1 LILLVQAKEGGT
13 APSQH
18 DNLSPMKQLKLQECT
33 CK

>member
-1 LILLVQAKEGGT
+1 LILLVQAKGGGT

-18 DNLSPMKQLKLQECT
+18 DNLCPMKHLKLQDCT